1 MSALVLADAFSPAEV
16 AEMKV
21 AHQTRLQNIVRNARA
36 TALRDQSQW
45 RAAIHGLSD
54 AQEVAIT
61 DAVMRADRDETYRVL
76 REALQMGVLEAAT
89 ERARDDIAERFGEIV
104 ELSA

>member
-1 MSALVLADAFSPAEV
+1 MSALVLADAFSLAEV

-21 AHQTRLQNIVRNARA
+21 AHQTRMQNMVRNARA
-36 TALRDQSQW
+36 IALRDQNQW
-45 RAAIHGLSD
+45 RAAIHDLSD
-54 AQEVAIT
+54 AQEIAIT

-89 ERARDDIAERFGEIV
+89 ERARDEIAERFGEIV
-104 ELSA
+104 DMPA